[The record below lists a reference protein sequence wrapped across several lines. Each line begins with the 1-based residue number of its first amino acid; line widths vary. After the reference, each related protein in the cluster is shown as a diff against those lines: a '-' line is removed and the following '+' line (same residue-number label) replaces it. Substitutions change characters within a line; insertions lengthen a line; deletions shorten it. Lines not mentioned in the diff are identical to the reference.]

1 MNLPKMAIFFIE
13 EKTMSKKMTKF
24 ERILWEHDCY
34 PLDKTT
40 ADAIADVKRTE
51 DKANSLQR

>member
-1 MNLPKMAIFFIE
+1 
-13 EKTMSKKMTKF
+13 MSEKMTKF

-40 ADAIADVKRTE
+40 TDAIADVKKTE
-51 DKANSLQR
+51 KKADSLQR

>member
-1 MNLPKMAIFFIE
+1 MN
-13 EKTMSKKMTKF
+13 KKMTKF

-40 ADAIADVKRTE
+40 ADAIADVKKTE
-51 DKANSLQR
+51 ENTDSLQR

>member
-1 MNLPKMAIFFIE
+1 
-13 EKTMSKKMTKF
+13 MSKKMTKF
-24 ERILWEHDCY
+24 EIILWEHDCY

-40 ADAIADVKRTE
+40 ADAVADVKRTE